1 MAAQMTFQRY
11 ELKYLL
17 TSRQKEQ
24 IIKAAAGR
32 MVPDPYGR
40 STIRNIYF
48 DTDTYRLIRRSIEG
62 TAYKEKLRIRSY
74 RPARAGDTVFIELKK
89 KYDSV
94 VYKRRLA
101 IPLEAAIAG
110 LTDSKPL
117 PDSRPADNA
126 EPDSARRSKQIA
138 NEINYFKAYYQTLRP
153 RVFLSYEREAFY
165 DPDDHNIRLTFDE
178 NILARQSDLTLSA
191 DSGGKPLLDPNQIL
205 MEIKVAGGMPLWITH
220 LLASMKLYKTSYS
233 KYGTVYQRCIANQA
247 GRHSIC

>member
-17 TSRQKEQ
+17 TRRQKEQ
-24 IIKAAAGR
+24 VIEAAAAR

-74 RPARAGDTVFIELKK
+74 RPARADDTVFIELKK

-101 IPLEAAIAG
+101 IPLEAAMAG
-110 LTDSKPL
+110 LTGPRPL
-117 PDSRPADNA
+117 AGPAPADGA
-126 EPDSARRSKQIA
+126 EPVSARRSRQIT

-153 RVFLSYEREAFY
+153 RVFLSYDREAFY

-178 NILARQSDLTLSA
+178 NIRARQSDLTLSA
-191 DSGGKPLLDPNQIL
+191 GSGGQPLLEPDQIL
-205 MEIKVAGGMPLWITH
+205 MEIKIAGGMPLWITH
-220 LLASMKLYKTSYS
+220 LLAAMKLYKTSYS
-233 KYGTVYQRCIANQA
+233 KYGTVYQRCIANPA
-247 GRHSIC
+247 GRNSIC